1 MFKRGYHGTYHH
13 LSPQHL
19 QRYIDEFAGR
29 HNDRCSDA
37 IDMVAH
43 MAHMAQG
50 FEGKHLPYK
59 KLVA

>member
-1 MFKRGYHGTYHH
+1 MLKRGFHGTYHH

-19 QRYIDEFAGR
+19 QRYINEFAWR
-29 HNDRCSDA
+29 HNDRCSDT
-37 IDMVAH
+37 IDI

-59 KLVA
+59 KLIAT